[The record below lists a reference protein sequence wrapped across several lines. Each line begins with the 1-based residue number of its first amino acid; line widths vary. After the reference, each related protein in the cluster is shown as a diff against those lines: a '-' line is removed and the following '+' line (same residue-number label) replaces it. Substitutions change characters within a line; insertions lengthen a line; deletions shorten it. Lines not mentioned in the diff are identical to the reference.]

1 MNPSERDKDNQ
12 NKSTTQMVSKMINCL
27 TISQYREFSE
37 EGQKALDLIGCLDMS
52 SKLNNKNECI
62 SYSDRQKEIDLSID
76 ERFEIDVCLQHMLGN
91 RFVKTMYKNVGVFEP
106 KTNHSIAY
114 DNFLNFLDTIIVRSE
129 SQKDILPKH
138 LRDKT
143 KVVRPACIQN
153 FKPDLTKK
161 ILSKMVFSC
170 CLGEE
175 TDKILS
181 AYFNSFTINDNVS
194 LAIMSPDPNVVVK
207 LINEAKQRMRLFSRV
222 DLYPEITIVQDI
234 ETLFRVSHCSIEV
247 SGEYDVKGFA
257 MYSIKHGNP
266 IITLKNNPLLEWL
279 DSSCYYLVDSHQDYA
294 GTQETKHFMH
304 SFSLRETMNKI
315 MDCREKFLR
324 NQKGVLEYFHKSFD
338 YKQNDSIGEVLCSL

>member
-1 MNPSERDKDNQ
+1 
-12 NKSTTQMVSKMINCL
+12 MVSKMINCL

-52 SKLNNKNECI
+52 SELNNKNECI
-62 SYSDRQKEIDLSID
+62 SHSDKLKDIDLSID

-91 RFVKTMYKNVGVFEP
+91 RFVKTMYKNVGIFEP

-114 DNFLNFLDTIIVRSE
+114 NNFLNFLDTIIVRSK
-129 SQKDILPKH
+129 SQKDILPKY

-143 KVVRPACIQN
+143 RVVRPVCIQS

-194 LAIMSPDPNVVVK
+194 LAIMSPDPNAVIK
-207 LINEAKQRMRLFSRV
+207 LINETKQRMGLFSRV
-222 DLYPEITIVQDI
+222 DLYPEVTIVGDI
-234 ETLFRVSHCSIEV
+234 ETLLRISHCSIEV
-247 SGEYDVKGFA
+247 SGDYDVKNFA
-257 MYSIKHGNP
+257 IYSIKHGNP

-279 DSSCYYLVDSHQDYA
+279 DSSCYYLVDSHQDY
-294 GTQETKHFMH
+294 TSSQETKHFMH
-304 SFSLRETMNKI
+304 SFSLRETMNRITDSK
-315 MDCREKFLR
+315 EKFLS
-324 NQKGVLEYFHKSFD
+324 NQKSILEHFYKTFD
-338 YKQNDSIGEVLCSL
+338 YKQEDSIGELLCSL